1 MPQFSRF
8 LLLALIVALA
18 ETSASAQVT
27 TGTPPFSSNATN
39 GSVDTINLANLNAHL
54 TIPVLQTGGRG
65 VPFYYGIDYD
75 NSVWQPTTAS
85 GTTTWEPTNSGSF
98 GWNLVAVGEV
108 RLYSYTI
115 TGYCYTDYPPPIGYI
130 ETGVHYGLVY
140 EYVDTLGTSHY
151 FPGEVTDNGG
161 SCGTGYSGSPG
172 TATDGSGYTMTVNSS
187 GNATVTARNGTLV
200 YFTNS
205 SNTYGVPVAT
215 DTNGNEVTEN
225 SSGQFY
231 DTLSSTTPVLTV
243 AGVAPSNTTFTYTP
257 PSGTNVAY
265 TMKYTS
271 YTVRTNFGCSG
282 ITEYGAT
289 AQNLVSEID
298 LPDGTKYTF
307 TYEPTP
313 SYSGDVTGRLASV
326 TLPTGGT
333 ISYTYTGGS
342 NGIVCADG
350 STATLGRQTPD
361 GTWSY
366 AHSESGT
373 AWTTTI
379 TAPTY
384 NSQNNQTVIN
394 FQGIYQTE
402 QQVYQGSSSS
412 GTLLKTTY
420 TCYNGSASP
429 CNSTAITLPITQRT
443 HIIEWPGTS
452 GLQSKTVTSYNSYGL
467 VTEKDEYAYGP
478 GAPGSV
484 VRKTLTTYASLTNGI
499 VNRPASVTVE
509 DSTSSVHSQS
519 TYTYD
524 QGSVTTTSGT
534 PQHVSVTGSRGNA
547 TTISRLVSGST
558 TLSEMFTYYD
568 TGNVNVATDVN
579 GAQTTYTYGPSGCP
593 NSFPT
598 SVSEPLSLSRSMT
611 WNCTGGVETSVTD
624 ENSQSSSVGYTDA
637 DFWRPNSTTDQLSN
651 VANLAYSGQKSA
663 EMSMLFNSSSSTS
676 DLLETVDGLGRL
688 NVAQIKEAPGSST
701 YDSVEEEYDSLGR
714 SAETTLPYAAASG
727 GTCSG
732 TCPATSTTY
741 DPLGRPATITDGGG
755 GTLSYTYNQNDSYR
769 TAGPAP
775 SGENAKR
782 KQLEYDALGRLTSVC
797 EVTSITGGGTC
808 AQTNSAI
815 GFWTKYTYDVN
826 NNLIG
831 VTQNAQSSST
841 QSRTYAYDDLGRMT
855 SEINPENATTMYTYD
870 TDSTCGTSKGDLVKK
885 IDAVGDTICFA
896 YDALHR
902 MTSTTYSGTYAS
914 VTPNRYFYYD
924 SATVDSVAMVNV
936 KSRMAEAYTCFSPC
950 STKITDIGLSYTA
963 RGEVSDVYESTPH
976 SGGYYH
982 SSASYW
988 ANGVLSNLNGALGYT
1003 TNYSVDGEGRVYS
1016 AGSGSELTSTSYNTA
1031 SLPTAVNFASGD
1043 SDTFTYDP
1051 DTNRMTQYNFN
1062 VNGSSVVGK
1071 LTWNPVGTLAS
1082 LAVTDPFDSSDAQ
1095 TCSYT
1100 HDDLSRIASANCG
1113 SIWSQTFS
1121 YDVFGNINKS
1131 GSSSFGATYSS
1142 STNRM
1147 TLIGS
1152 STPSYDSNGNVTND
1166 FLNSYAWDANGRPV
1180 TANGVGLT
1188 YDALGR
1194 MAEQNTSG
1202 VYTQIQYSPTGF
1214 KMYIMKSG
1222 ATLVKAFVPL
1232 PAGTAEVWSANMTSP
1247 YYRHSDW
1254 LGSSRLASSSG
1265 RTVLFDGAY
1274 GPFGEPYAQSGTS
1287 DLSFTGQNEDTS
1299 SNLYDFPAREYGTQG
1314 RWPSPDPAGIASV
1327 DRRDPQSWNR
1337 YAYVRNNPLEL
1348 IDPTGLYV
1356 PAGDDDDDDD
1366 DDDGG
1371 GSGGVV
1377 GGGGGGDAGIGS
1389 GSVATGGNDGGPCPG
1404 SSALCE
1410 TSVGCPWPLCAPI
1423 FLPPPPPPLSDLLLP
1438 FPYIPL
1444 GGSIPMPGGC
1454 TNYVMKDCGASS
1466 DGQKPKSL
1474 CFAGNSLKD
1483 KAVRTFSLLRLA
1495 ETWREWVFGAG
1506 AKITF
1511 FNVAQAGARSAGGP
1525 ESLGSAAIGSAG
1537 EALGTAGTA
1546 ATIAATAADVS
1557 CHVGVPLIFPNIIP
1571 TF

>member
-1 MPQFSRF
+1 
-8 LLLALIVALA
+8 V
-18 ETSASAQVT
+18 
-27 TGTPPFSSNATN
+27 
-39 GSVDTINLANLNAHL
+39 
-54 TIPVLQTGGRG
+54 PVLPLK
-65 VPFYYGIDYD
+65 V
-75 NSVWQPTTAS
+75 
-85 GTTTWEPTNSGSF
+85 
-98 GWNLVAVGEV
+98 
-108 RLYSYTI
+108 
-115 TGYCYTDYPPPIGYI
+115 
-130 ETGVHYGLVY
+130 
-140 EYVDTLGTSHY
+140 
-151 FPGEVTDNGG
+151 
-161 SCGTGYSGSPG
+161 
-172 TATDGSGYTMTVNSS
+172 
-187 GNATVTARNGTLV
+187 
-200 YFTNS
+200 
-205 SNTYGVPVAT
+205 
-215 DTNGNEVTEN
+215 
-225 SSGQFY
+225 
-231 DTLSSTTPVLTV
+231 
-243 AGVAPSNTTFTYTP
+243 
-257 PSGTNVAY
+257 
-265 TMKYTS
+265 
-271 YTVRTNFGCSG
+271 
-282 ITEYGAT
+282 
-289 AQNLVSEID
+289 
-298 LPDGTKYTF
+298 
-307 TYEPTP
+307 
-313 SYSGDVTGRLASV
+313 
-326 TLPTGGT
+326 
-333 ISYTYTGGS
+333 
-342 NGIVCADG
+342 
-350 STATLGRQTPD
+350 
-361 GTWSY
+361 
-366 AHSESGT
+366 
-373 AWTTTI
+373 
-379 TAPTY
+379 
-384 NSQNNQTVIN
+384 
-394 FQGIYQTE
+394 
-402 QQVYQGSSSS
+402 
-412 GTLLKTTY
+412 LLK
-420 TCYNGSASP
+420 
-429 CNSTAITLPITQRT
+429 
-443 HIIEWPGTS
+443 E
-452 GLQSKTVTSYNSYGL
+452 
-467 VTEKDEYAYGP
+467 
-478 GAPGSV
+478 
-484 VRKTLTTYASLTNGI
+484 I
-499 VNRPASVTVE
+499 VGCVE
-509 DSTSSVHSQS
+509 RRDC
-519 TYTYD
+519 
-524 QGSVTTTSGT
+524 TTS
-534 PQHVSVTGSRGNA
+534 
-547 TTISRLVSGST
+547 
-558 TLSEMFTYYD
+558 
-568 TGNVNVATDVN
+568 
-579 GAQTTYTYGPSGCP
+579 
-593 NSFPT
+593 
-598 SVSEPLSLSRSMT
+598 EP
-611 WNCTGGVETSVTD
+611 
-624 ENSQSSSVGYTDA
+624 
-637 DFWRPNSTTDQLSN
+637 
-651 VANLAYSGQKSA
+651 
-663 EMSMLFNSSSSTS
+663 
-676 DLLETVDGLGRL
+676 
-688 NVAQIKEAPGSST
+688 
-701 YDSVEEEYDSLGR
+701 
-714 SAETTLPYAAASG
+714 
-727 GTCSG
+727 
-732 TCPATSTTY
+732 
-741 DPLGRPATITDGGG
+741 
-755 GTLSYTYNQNDSYR
+755 R
-769 TAGPAP
+769 T
-775 SGENAKR
+775 R
-782 KQLEYDALGRLTSVC
+782 
-797 EVTSITGGGTC
+797 
-808 AQTNSAI
+808 
-815 GFWTKYTYDVN
+815 TK
-826 NNLIG
+826 
-831 VTQNAQSSST
+831 
-841 QSRTYAYDDLGRMT
+841 
-855 SEINPENATTMYTYD
+855 YTYD